1 MSTYGAQSATS
12 ASGATHLGDTLRRS
26 RATMTVMGKHTH
38 GKMAR
43 ALKTSTPVSGYNVGV
58 MPKALLN
65 SEVKMSKPV
74 DYYKVW
80 ALLFEMEDC
89 LKRIHAI
96 RSAWE
101 KNND

>member
-1 MSTYGAQSATS
+1 
-12 ASGATHLGDTLRRS
+12 
-26 RATMTVMGKHTH
+26 
-38 GKMAR
+38 
-43 ALKTSTPVSGYNVGV
+43 
-58 MPKALLN
+58 
-65 SEVKMSKPV
+65 MSKPV